1 MNRAGVVEATSPGGH
16 AMIVNNPLA
25 DSAEIEQE
33 DQNSVLR
40 ARAGDRKAL
49 EDLIEHHQ
57 AWIYNIALRMLFHPQ
72 DAEDA
77 TQEILI
83 KVVTR
88 LSSFEGRSSFRTWL
102 YRIVVNHVL
111 NVKRGREELEIT
123 TFPAYGDA
131 LDKTP
136 DLDPPDPKGVPPD
149 GNLLVTEAMLACTSG
164 MLLCLDREQRL
175 SYILGAI
182 FDVSDTIA
190 AEVLEISPEN
200 FRQRLARARRD
211 LRNFMND
218 KCGLVN
224 PANPCRCAKKTRG
237 FIQAGHVDPNNL
249 LFVRERI
256 CNVREAAPKTYQTIK
271 TLDDKC
277 AEIYRGHSFYTP
289 PDLVQM
295 VRQLVQSPD
304 LKRSTD
310 LS

>member
-1 MNRAGVVEATSPGGH
+1 MR
-16 AMIVNNPLA
+16 VNNPLA
-25 DSAEIEQE
+25 DNAPTEHE
-33 DQNSVLR
+33 DQNLVAS

-49 EDLIEHHQ
+49 EDLLQRHQ
-57 AWIYNIALRMLFHPQ
+57 AWVYNIALRMLFHPQ

-77 TQEILI
+77 TQEILV

-111 NVKRGREELEIT
+111 NMRRGQVEDPLIDFRRYGEELEKI
-123 TFPAYGDA
+123 
-131 LDKTP
+131 P
-136 DLDPPDPKGVPPD
+136 DLDPPDPNGVSPY

-175 SYILGAI
+175 AYILGAI
-182 FDVSDTIA
+182 LCVSDAVA
-190 AEVLEISPEN
+190 AEVLELAPDN

-224 PANPCRCAKKTRG
+224 QANPCRCAKKTRG
-237 FIQAGHVDPNNL
+237 FIQAGHVDPENL

-256 CNVREAAPKTYQTIK
+256 CEVRNAAPKVYETIR

-277 AEIYRGHSFYTP
+277 AEVYRGHPFYKP
-289 PDLVQM
+289 PDLAQM
-295 VRQLVQSPD
+295 VQKLVASPA
-304 LKRSTD
+304 LRRATN

>member
-1 MNRAGVVEATSPGGH
+1 MMNVD
-16 AMIVNNPLA
+16 NPLA
-25 DSAEIEQE
+25 DNAPSQHE
-33 DQNSVLR
+33 DENLVAR

-77 TQEILI
+77 TQEILVKI
-83 KVVTR
+83 VTR
-88 LSSFEGRSSFRTWL
+88 LSSFEGRSSLRTWI

-111 NVKRGREELEIT
+111 NMRRGRLEDPLIDFRRYGEELEKI
-123 TFPAYGDA
+123 
-131 LDKTP
+131 P
-136 DLDPPDPKGVPPD
+136 DLDPPDPKGASPD

-175 SYILGAI
+175 AYILGAI
-182 FDVSDTIA
+182 LGVSDAVA
-190 AEVLEISPEN
+190 AEVLELTSEN

-237 FIQAGHVDPNNL
+237 FIQAGHVDPENL

-256 CNVREAAPKTYQTIK
+256 CKVREAAPKTYQTIK

-277 AEIYRGHSFYTP
+277 AEIYRGHPFYRP

-295 VRQLVQSPD
+295 VRKLVLSPA
-304 LKRSTD
+304 LP
-310 LS
+310 